1 MSEIVRDNPFE
12 RFSTWDA
19 RETFGNSKFESTAS
33 TEELV
38 MICTEGFHSKN
49 SLVLKLNGM
58 ESKDIELGKFS
69 TKSFLDLSDFRVST
83 WKFQVESLQV
93 VPFDIF

>member
-1 MSEIVRDNPFE
+1 
-12 RFSTWDA
+12 
-19 RETFGNSKFESTAS
+19 
-33 TEELV
+33 

-69 TKSFLDLSDFRVST
+69 TKSFLDLSDFRVS
-83 WKFQVESLQV
+83 S
-93 VPFDIF
+93 

>member
-1 MSEIVRDNPFE
+1 MSEITHSNAFQ
-12 RFSTWDA
+12 
-19 RETFGNSKFESTAS
+19 RETQEKLLEIQSLNQRLRQK
-33 TEELV
+33 ELV

-83 WKFQVESLQV
+83 
-93 VPFDIF
+93 